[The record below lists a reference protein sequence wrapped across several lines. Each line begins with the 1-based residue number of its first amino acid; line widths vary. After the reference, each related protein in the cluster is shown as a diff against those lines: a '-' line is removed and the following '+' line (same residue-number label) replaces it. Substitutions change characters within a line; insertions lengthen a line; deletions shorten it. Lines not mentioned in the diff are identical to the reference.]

1 MTADF
6 LREGHLDARQAD
18 TNAKLD
24 DQGNLVIARAL
35 AEARTARMSPLTALF
50 LGIFGVAAVVV
61 TTAGATVL
69 YGLSILDN
77 KSSAIISFAGD
88 TIEGLP
94 ELIAALPPAL
104 ADVLNDRR
112 APEYASSLDV
122 GVRFVSDRKTGSI
135 RPVITVE
142 NKGDEVVSMLALRVA
157 AMDRD
162 GIPIRDWTAVVA
174 TPIAIDDEWEDGWRG
189 PLMPG
194 ATRRVVLRRW
204 KSPSL
209 DSSDV
214 VTGAIEISDVRVWEP
229 DASM

>member
-1 MTADF
+1 MNVQT
-6 LREGHLDARQAD
+6 
-18 TNAKLD
+18 
-24 DQGNLVIARAL
+24 
-35 AEARTARMSPLTALF
+35 RMSPLTALF

-135 RPVITVE
+135 RPVITVK
-142 NKGDEVVSMLALRVA
+142 NKGDEVVSMLALGVA

-174 TPIAIDDEWEDGWRG
+174 TPIAIDNDWRG

-194 ATRRVVLRRW
+194 ATRHVVLRRW

-214 VTGAIEISDVRVWEP
+214 VSGAIEISDVRVWEP
-229 DASM
+229 DTSM